1 MGRAARPPLGLGGGL
16 LPAVPSPD
24 AGPGM
29 RQVSATRRTLG
40 RWTEQKLASER
51 PWLGWVDKARGQGA
65 SDPAAGVSF
74 TAESGAPHTA
84 QVPKADPPRRPGTC
98 SPDSQRG
105 LSPAY
110 MPALGPRPPAHRSP
124 GQGPASPKEAF
135 GGRAIP
141 PTKRLTPG
149 CVWAEGQLTP
159 CSGWKDSPSPVVQ
172 VDDKRLVPKLLEG
185 LIVVPVHVSC
195 GDKPAG
201 SLRAAQRRALPARL
215 ASARGAWSV
224 SAALGLRGALAGR
237 AGGPG
242 RTHEEVEDGHVHDV
256 QEAVAAVVGGRLP
269 HLLAVVRVHFPPA
282 GGPASEWRLL

>member
-40 RWTEQKLASER
+40 RWTERKLASER

-124 GQGPASPKEAF
+124 GQGPASPQEAF
-135 GGRAIP
+135 GG
-141 PTKRLTPG
+141 PG
-149 CVWAEGQLTP
+149 H
-159 CSGWKDSPSPVVQ
+159 PSHKAPDPRVCLGRGTA
-172 VDDKRLVPKLLEG
+172 DPLRWLEG
-185 LIVVPVHVSC
+185 LTLSHCPS
-195 GDKPAG
+195 G
-201 SLRAAQRRALPARL
+201 
-215 ASARGAWSV
+215 
-224 SAALGLRGALAGR
+224 
-237 AGGPG
+237 
-242 RTHEEVEDGHVHDV
+242 
-256 QEAVAAVVGGRLP
+256 
-269 HLLAVVRVHFPPA
+269 
-282 GGPASEWRLL
+282 